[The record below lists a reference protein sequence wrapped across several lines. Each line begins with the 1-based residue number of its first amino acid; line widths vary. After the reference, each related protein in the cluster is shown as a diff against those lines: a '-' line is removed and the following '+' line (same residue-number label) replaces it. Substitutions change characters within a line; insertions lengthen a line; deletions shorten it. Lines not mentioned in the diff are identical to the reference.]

1 MFDFDVRTWTE
12 PNYACKGPSQVKTL
26 RDAADADVQIVR
38 HKP

>member
-26 RDAADADVQIVR
+26 RDADADVQIVR
-38 HKP
+38 HKL